1 MRSKLYG
8 HVIGSFNDHQEWQ
21 DREDL
26 ADREA
31 LMSFVTFGPFP
42 EKQKTLNERF
52 QAMYRREKEEL
63 ERLRR
68 EAHLPPWHPQSPAAF
83 SGLLAAHHASAAT
96 PQTATQQSE
105 PRPPCYGPASV

>member
-31 LMSFVTFGPFP
+31 QMSFVAFGPFP

-68 EAHLPPWHPQSPAAF
+68 EAHLSPWHPQSPAVF
-83 SGLLAAHHASAAT
+83 SGLSKGSHESVAT
-96 PQTATQQSE
+96 PQTATQRSE

>member
-31 LMSFVTFGPFP
+31 QMSFVAFGPFP
-42 EKQKTLNERF
+42 EMRKTLNERF
-52 QAMYRREKEEL
+52 EAMYRREKEEL

-68 EAHLPPWHPQSPAAF
+68 EARQPRSHPQSPAAF
-83 SGLLAAHHASAAT
+83 SGLSKELPESAAT
-96 PQTATQQSE
+96 PQIAMQQSE
-105 PRPPCYGPASV
+105 PRPPCCGPASV